1 MSRSKCIEEV
11 TENHLV
17 PTSGENRWRQLVV
30 DVRARECERV
40 SKRALG
46 QGRTA
51 RGDGGHC

>member
-17 PTSGENRWRQLVV
+17 PSGENRWRQLVA